1 MGVKN
6 NPEELN
12 SRPLTPPDLIFVE
25 NEDFSDDDSQNSD
38 DEITAPGGYALLAT
52 DINGA
57 LDSSDSEE
65 EEHENEETE
74 EEDSSEKVD
83 VDAVKNAMSK
93 IKLPTLALPDWGQ
106 QLTDEDFVAAVRET
120 ISAKNET
127 IKKSKSEKN
136 DK

>member
-1 MGVKN
+1 
-6 NPEELN
+6 
-12 SRPLTPPDLIFVE
+12 
-25 NEDFSDDDSQNSD
+25 
-38 DEITAPGGYALLAT
+38 
-52 DINGA
+52 
-57 LDSSDSEE
+57 
-65 EEHENEETE
+65 
-74 EEDSSEKVD
+74 
-83 VDAVKNAMSK
+83 MSK